1 MRFAVAIIA
10 TAVFQSLKD
19 VFIELPICQEL
30 MNITKSLGT
39 KLLLDS

>member
-10 TAVFQSLKD
+10 IIVFQSLKD
-19 VFIELPICQEL
+19 VFIELPIYQEL

-39 KLLLDS
+39 ELLLDS

>member
-10 TAVFQSLKD
+10 IVVFQSLKD
-19 VFIELPICQEL
+19 VFIELPICQEP

-39 KLLLDS
+39 ELLLDS